1 MNKRLAL
8 TIIICLI
15 SATALACSNV
25 PNMPGETAAVSRGDI
40 VLTVEVNG
48 NLEMPRKADLSFGV
62 SGTVKEVLVDEGDRV
77 TKGQTLARLDA
88 RSLEL
93 NVAAAE
99 AQYEIAQIN
108 LMKTIYPHYTKTWG
122 VDLPGVWLALEEAEK
137 SLKDAQALLDQGKTA
152 EAQVLLGS
160 VQENLDKAKGKSLFA
175 AWQLPWSVR
184 MLELQVDVARANLDA
199 AKVNLEKAVIVAP
212 FDGVIT
218 RVNISEGKEVTSMTL
233 ANPAISMVDPG
244 EILMRGFIDELD
256 ISKVKVGQQ
265 ANIVLD
271 ALPDKDVKGRV
282 SFISPVGSVQ
292 AGVVV
297 YDTTITL
304 ENPDDELRDGMSAI
318 AEIVIQRKDNVLL
331 IPNKAIR
338 GTARNPTVV
347 VLTQGQT
354 EERQISL
361 GLSDG
366 VNTEVVSGLKEGEI
380 ILLPPPKVQPRTLFE

>member
-1 MNKRLAL
+1 
-8 TIIICLI
+8 
-15 SATALACSNV
+15 
-25 PNMPGETAAVSRGDI
+25 MPGETAAVSRGDI